1 MPCYRQGHKLDM
13 RRHCAK
19 MALSPQNLFVLSKH
33 NSLDIPRLVNG
44 GGLVMVN
51 MANGANEK
59 CEVCG

>member
-1 MPCYRQGHKLDM
+1 
-13 RRHCAK
+13 